1 MRLIVSDFL
10 RRTLLVDAVI
20 TGATGLLLAF
30 GASPLSGLLGLPEAL
45 LFWAGVSLLPFA
57 ALVAFLGT
65 RESASRAT
73 LWAVVAYNVLWVVDS
88 LLLLALGWVE
98 PTVLGAA
105 FVVAQ
110 ALAVAVFA
118 GAQLLGLRRMPVLA

>member
-10 RRTLLVDAVI
+10 RWTLLVDAVI

-30 GASPLSGLLGLPEAL
+30 GVSPLSGLLGLPEAL

-65 RESASRAT
+65 RESAPRPT

-98 PTVLGAA
+98 PTALGAA

-118 GAQLLGLRRMPVLA
+118 GAQFLGLRRMPVLA